1 MSRSSLAAPSGSA
14 RRTYGGLREW
24 AGDGWIVLRC
34 ARRLRAIYA
43 HELID
48 AALRE
53 QIMLAVSRVN
63 ACRWCVYFHETQA
76 ARQGVGEA
84 RPADVGAVAGAR
96 LYTAVAYAVAR
107 AEAGRGREPD
117 PVVDRAFRER
127 FDARERSDV
136 EAVIS
141 LITFA
146 NLTANSLR
154 SLSERAAMRQV
165 ANKPARRFSSRR
177 GGR

>member
-1 MSRSSLAAPSGSA
+1 MSLAAPSGSA
-14 RRTYGGLREW
+14 RRTYGGFREW
-24 AGDGWIVLRC
+24 VADAWIVLRC
-34 ARRLRAIYA
+34 ARRLRAIYV

-63 ACRWCVYFHETQA
+63 ACRWCVRFHETQA
-76 ARQGVGEA
+76 AQQGGGAA
-84 RPADVGAVAGAR
+84 RPAGAGAGADAR
-96 LYTAVAYAVAR
+96 LHAAVAYAVAR

-117 PVVDRAFRER
+117 PAVDRAFRQR
-127 FDARERSDV
+127 FGARQRSDV
-136 EAVIS
+136 EALIT

-146 NLTANSLR
+146 NLTANSVRAVSDRVALR
-154 SLSERAAMRQV
+154 RGASERGC
-165 ANKPARRFSSRR
+165 RFSFSR